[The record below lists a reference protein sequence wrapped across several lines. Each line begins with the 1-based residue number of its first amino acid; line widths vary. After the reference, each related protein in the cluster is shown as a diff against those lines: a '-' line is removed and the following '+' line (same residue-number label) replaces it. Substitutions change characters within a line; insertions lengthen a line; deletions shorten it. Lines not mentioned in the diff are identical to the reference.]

1 MSDARVE
8 EQEQQV
14 VATTP
19 MMPPTTEIE
28 LNEVNEA
35 PAGSPIKKVGK
46 GLARAGTATKKKGG
60 RRLYWRQTAVPADQF
75 HT

>member
-1 MSDARVE
+1 
-8 EQEQQV
+8 
-14 VATTP
+14 

-46 GLARAGTATKKKGG
+46 GLARAGTATKKKVDAVYTDV
-60 RRLYWRQTAVPADQF
+60 RQLYQQTSFTPNALKPVDKSVIIF
-75 HT
+75 LFLSS